1 MSLRRRLLRWI
12 AEPARAAF
20 EAGLNDLIDDAIERR
35 GLVRQGELDALS
47 DRVTA
52 LQRAAAERA
61 ADISALQQ
69 AVQALDADDDLAALL
84 TDGADEDDPAWAE
97 APARLERAERTLAA
111 IQSQLADAESRLDAA
126 RNTAERAV
134 AVAQSALTTAE
145 SATDGVNA
153 LEEARG

>member
-20 EAGLNDLIDDAIERR
+20 EAALNDLIDDAIEQR
-35 GLVRQGELDALS
+35 GLVRQGELDALA
-47 DRVTA
+47 DRVAA

-61 ADISALQQ
+61 SEIAALQQ
-69 AVQALDADDDLAALL
+69 AVQALDGDDDLATLL
-84 TDGADEDDPAWAE
+84 SEGAEDEDPTWAE
-97 APARLERAERTLAA
+97 APDRLERAQRTLAA
-111 IQSQLADAESRLDAA
+111 VQAQLEDAEARLAGA
-126 RNTAERAV
+126 HNVAERAV
-134 AVAQSALTTAE
+134 AIAQSALTTAE